1 VRAILGF
8 LGLQQ
13 EPAAAAASGGDVETI
28 RRIANELD
36 KLEPDRAR
44 YVAAFAFV
52 LSRVARAD
60 HEVTDDET
68 KEMERLVVE
77 KGGLPA
83 DQAVLVVQM
92 AKTQQLLFGG
102 TDDFLVTRELGRLA
116 THDDK
121 LHVIDCLY
129 AVASS
134 DRRILV
140 AEANEIARIAR
151 ELRVEH
157 ADLSEIRYRYRDLLA
172 ARTGL
177 DPDSS

>member
-1 VRAILGF
+1 MRAILGF
-8 LGLQQ
+8 LGLEQ
-13 EPAAAAASGGDVETI
+13 EPAAPGDVETI

-36 KLEPDRAR
+36 RLEPDRAK

-60 HEVTDDET
+60 HDVTDEET
-68 KEMERLVVE
+68 RAMERLVVE

-102 TDDFLVTRELGRLA
+102 TDDFLVTRELGRVA
-116 THDDK
+116 SYEDK
-121 LHVIDCLY
+121 LHILDCLF

-140 AEANEIARIAR
+140 SEANEIARIAR

-157 ADLSEIRYRYRDLLA
+157 ADMSRMRSAYREFLA
-172 ARTGL
+172 EREGLTGN
-177 DPDSS
+177 DS